1 MANSDNKPKE
11 SNENFGWVGLD
22 ANAPEFIEQRK
33 YLTANNGIKGLEIV
47 EPDEI
52 VRARNLFYRD
62 GFVVVRDLLSVEQLS
77 IIRSGCD
84 RVISEIMQL
93 DSERSG
99 NRGSHRYSFGSSS
112 LSGQMSHHPEWAM
125 LLDLP
130 KLDAVLSAIFNSEDY
145 ITRGAGGDFCL
156 PGAVNYQP
164 LHSDMGDYHEHKDPA
179 SGETIYKSGS
189 FQDPRGILNYRD
201 LPCPFVACN
210 FPMVDFTAIN
220 GPTRQIPGTQHS
232 REPVPGLDSEPAW
245 MKLSTVCPVPA
256 GSGVI
261 RDVRAWHGGTPNLS
275 NEVRAIPNAEY
286 FAPWFRQNVRPSLP
300 RALFDTLSERGQR
313 ISREIVA
320 PLGSTLKLGYRQNL
334 GGTPR
339 GF

>member
-1 MANSDNKPKE
+1 MTSPDNKVEE
-11 SNENFGWVGLD
+11 STANVGWAGLD
-22 ANAPEFIEQRK
+22 ANSPEFVEQRK
-33 YLTANNGIKGLEIV
+33 YLKANNGIKGLEMV
-47 EPDEI
+47 EPGEI
-52 VRARNLFYRD
+52 ERARDLFYRD
-62 GFVVVRDLLSVEQLS
+62 GFVVVRNLLSAEQLS

-84 RVISEIMQL
+84 RVIGEIMQL
-93 DSERSG
+93 DAGRSG

-112 LSGQMSHHPEWAM
+112 LTGQMSHHPEWAM

-130 KLDAVLSAIFNSEDY
+130 KLDVILSAIFNSEDY

-156 PGAVNYQP
+156 PGAVKYQP
-164 LHSDMGDYHEHKDPA
+164 LHSDMGDYHEHKDPE
-179 SGETIYKSGS
+179 SGKTVYKSGS
-189 FQDPRGILNYRD
+189 FQDPRGILSYRD
-201 LPCPFVACN
+201 LPCPFIACN
-210 FPMVDFTAIN
+210 FPMVDFTPIN

-232 REPVPGLDSEPAW
+232 REPVPGLASEPAW

-275 NEVRAIPNAEY
+275 NEIRAIPNAEY

-300 RALFDTLSERGQR
+300 RELFDSLSERGQR

-320 PLGSTLKLGYRQNL
+320 PLGSALKLGYRNNL
-334 GGTPR
+334 GGTPK

>member
-1 MANSDNKPKE
+1 MAISDNKLKE
-11 SNENFGWVGLD
+11 ANENFGWAGLD
-22 ANAPEFIEQRK
+22 ANSSEFVEQRK
-33 YLTANNGIKGLEIV
+33 YLAANNGIKGLEIV

-62 GFVVVRDLLSVEQLS
+62 GFVVVQNLLNAEQLS
-77 IIRSGCD
+77 MIRSGCD

-93 DSERSG
+93 DAERSG

-112 LSGQMSHHPEWAM
+112 VTGQMSHHPEWAM

-130 KLDAVLSAIFNSEDY
+130 KLDTILSAIFNSEDY

-156 PGAVNYQP
+156 PGAVKYQP

-210 FPMVDFTAIN
+210 FPMVDFTPIN

-232 REPVPGLDSEPAW
+232 REPVPDLESEPAW

-275 NEVRAIPNAEY
+275 NETRAIPNAEY

-300 RALFDTLSERGQR
+300 RELFNSLSERGQR

-334 GGTPR
+334 GGTPK